1 MNDQPEVLVRVQKN
15 VGRLTLNRPQA
26 LHALTQT
33 MCETMIGALL
43 DWRDDP
49 EIYMVIVD
57 HAGERGFCAGGDI
70 RMLAAS
76 GAGDASEAR
85 AFFTPSTS

>member
-33 MCETMIGALL
+33 MCEIMIGALL
-43 DWRDDP
+43 DLSL
-49 EIYMVIVD
+49 IHI
-57 HAGERGFCAGGDI
+57 
-70 RMLAAS
+70 
-76 GAGDASEAR
+76 
-85 AFFTPSTS
+85 